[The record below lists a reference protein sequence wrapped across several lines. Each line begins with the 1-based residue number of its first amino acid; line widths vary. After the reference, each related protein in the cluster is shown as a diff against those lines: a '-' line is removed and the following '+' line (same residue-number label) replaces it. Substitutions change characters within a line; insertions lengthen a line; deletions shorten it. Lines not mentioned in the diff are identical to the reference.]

1 MERGG
6 CVYIMTNQRNGTLY
20 IGVTSRLIE
29 RVQEH
34 KTRIHTQSFTSK
46 YGCTMLVYYN
56 VFSSIE
62 EAIAEEKRIKA
73 GSRSK
78 KLKLIEQINPEWKDL
93 WNEIKEW

>member
-20 IGVTSRLIE
+20 VGVTSQLIE

-34 KTRIHTQSFTSK
+34 KTNIYPQSFTAK
-46 YGCTMLVYYN
+46 YGCNILVYYN
-56 VFSSIE
+56 TFRSIE
-62 EAIAEEKRIKA
+62 EAIAEEKRIKG

-78 KLKLIEQINPEWKDL
+78 KLKLIEQINPEWNDL

>member
-20 IGVTSRLIE
+20 VGVTSRLIE

-34 KTRIHTQSFTSK
+34 KARVHPQSFTSK
-46 YGCTMLVYYN
+46 YGCNMLVYYN
-56 VFSSIE
+56 TFSSIE
-62 EAIAEEKRIKA
+62 EAIAEEKRIKG
-73 GSRSK
+73 GSRLK